1 MKKELKFIQNIHNK
15 TKRDYLPRM
24 INKKVE
30 GMNIAKKFS
39 FDYWDGKRDY
49 GYGGYNY
56 MPGYWK
62 PLARKLI
69 KKYNLNSK
77 SRVLDVGCGKGYL
90 LYEISLLI
98 PGIKIIGFDISK
110 YALKHSKKEISKNLF
125 LHNAK
130 NKYPFKKNY
139 FDLTFSLGCLHNLKI
154 QDLFFSLS
162 EIERVSKYS
171 YIMVES
177 YKNNEELFNLQC
189 WALTCESFFSKDSW
203 IWIFDKSKFSGDY
216 EFIYFQ

>member
-1 MKKELKFIQNIHNK
+1 MKKELKFIQTIHNR
-15 TKRDYLPRM
+15 TKRKYLPRM

-62 PLARKLI
+62 PLAKKLI
-69 KKYNLNSK
+69 KEYNLNIK

-98 PGIKIIGFDISK
+98 PGINIIGFDISK
-110 YALKHSKKEISKNLF
+110 YALKHSKKNGATIFIYRVNIKLDQNPYTPQEQ
-125 LHNAK
+125 
-130 NKYPFKKNY
+130 
-139 FDLTFSLGCLHNLKI
+139 LKI
-154 QDLFFSLS
+154 VLPRKSLNLLR
-162 EIERVSKYS
+162 EPIKNIEDYPEDATECYLLKRYLW
-171 YIMVES
+171 ES
-177 YKNNEELFNLQC
+177 YYK
-189 WALTCESFFSKDSW
+189 
-203 IWIFDKSKFSGDY
+203 I
-216 EFIYFQ
+216 

>member
-1 MKKELKFIQNIHNK
+1 MKKEFKFIQKIHNK

-24 INKKVE
+24 INQKVK

-39 FDYWDGKRDY
+39 FDYWDGKRNY
-49 GYGGYNY
+49 GYGGYNF

-62 PLARKLI
+62 PLAKKLI
-69 KKYNLNSK
+69 KEYNLNSK
-77 SRVLDVGCGKGYL
+77 SRILDVGCGKGYL

-98 PGIKIIGFDISK
+98 PGINIIGFDISK
-110 YALKHSKKEISKNLF
+110 YALKHSKKEISKYLF

-139 FDLTFSLGCLHNLKI
+139 FDLTLSLGCLHNLKI

-162 EIERVSKYS
+162 EIERVSKFS

-177 YKNNEELFNLQC
+177 YKNNQELFNLQC